1 MHNKNEVN
9 EMLNKQI
16 NANAVKALEQ
26 MKLEIANEMGLADSL
41 NNLDP
46 IENIFTAGPV
56 GGMMTRNL
64 VEMGQRKLM
73 EEHKE
78 QKYKIHY
85 KGDIK

>member
-1 MHNKNEVN
+1 MNKPMNS
-9 EMLNKQI
+9 
-16 NANAVKALEQ
+16 NAVKALEQ

-64 VEMGQRKLM
+64 VAMGQKKLM
-73 EEHKE
+73 EDHKE
-78 QKYKIHY
+78 
-85 KGDIK
+85 